1 MSQSTDQDISSP
13 PLTFTPPM
21 SSQQFSQQTMCANTQ
36 PVLSPVPQPVS
47 PTASHGSNAT
57 ERYSQS
63 PKVMVGG
70 ENSAPSPSPPLEV
83 LPLEMPPL
91 EIPHSV
97 GEPSVLRQM
106 IVKYGEIPS
115 ADVMREEQAP
125 PPLTWAG
132 QNVLEFLA
140 QGRKSVDDLI
150 KRDIPAGK
158 RQRTASQT
166 AESQNRCYKLCE
178 KLRSGSS

>member
-1 MSQSTDQDISSP
+1 MSQSP
-13 PLTFTPPM
+13 PV
-21 SSQQFSQQTMCANTQ
+21 SQQTMYANTQ
-36 PVLSPVPQPVS
+36 PVLPPVSQPVS
-47 PTASHGSNAT
+47 RTASHGSNAT

-166 AESQNRCYKLCE
+166 VDYHKLCE